1 MPRRPNDGYDA
12 DASETL
18 HDDGAYVEPDVRSSI
33 KKYLKAMGLTSKK
46 QVKVSELRQAI
57 REAIAEKMGQVP
69 LKCPDCGSRNV
80 GLWSISGDVKN
91 PDWVECK
98 KCGASGRIARYEIV
112 ETRVPVTVNKSANV
126 EDLVCPKC
134 MHNDIETWAED
145 GESADADWAEC
156 LKCKYTG
163 PPEEFMLGE
172 QASTMGRMSM
182 MSTAD
187 EDPKE
192 EILPEFADW
201 AQGFQDS
208 YDNKRYEQLARQV
221 FDAWPHHGPDV
232 DWAKVV
238 DIYVKNRAK
247 NVHTELDKDKLYEKV
262 LNLAE
267 DHYDGNTPPTVRV
280 SQHQY
285 GGSGSG
291 SP

>member
-91 PDWVECK
+91 PDWVECN

-112 ETRVPVTVNKSANV
+112 E
-126 EDLVCPKC
+126 
-134 MHNDIETWAED
+134 
-145 GESADADWAEC
+145 
-156 LKCKYTG
+156 
-163 PPEEFMLGE
+163 
-172 QASTMGRMSM
+172 ASNTMGRMNF

-187 EDPKE
+187 EDPTDDE
-192 EILPEFADW
+192 PLEEFADW